1 MRGQGLEPSAHVG
14 ERRVLGEGHTA
25 AFRFNKAR
33 DLQPPRWFPSTPPK
47 KIVTIFFLYKGEKLK
62 RHMERNKRGQKEKGR
77 DAVLTVKTH
86 ARDCPR

>member
-14 ERRVLGEGHTA
+14 ERRVAGEGHTA
-25 AFRFNKAR
+25 AFQFNKAR

-47 KIVTIFFLYKGEKLK
+47 IITIFFVK
-62 RHMERNKRGQKEKGR
+62 RGKIKTSHGNKRGLKEKGR